1 MTNQSIAGKRSF
13 GAILSTVLVLVLIVT
28 TFASTALA
36 DGINQYDVTIIDN
49 SEQYAITTTETEPI
63 EILEKAGITL
73 STDDNL
79 DISGFEEGKGGK
91 IVISRLSD
99 INISFDNKINKY
111 SVYALTV
118 GEAFDE
124 LGITIHKDDQIS
136 HSLDASV
143 KDGMVITIKSAFSV
157 SLTADGN
164 TQKYAMLDGTVA
176 DLLNLAGIELGAD
189 DYTEPSLDTKLKKDL
204 KIKVMRVEY
213 KVEDATESIS
223 FKTKQTKDKTL
234 DEGKTKITKK
244 GVKGSADV
252 TYKVKYVNGKQV
264 EKEMLTR
271 VVTKSPVTQEEIV
284 GTKPVKHSV
293 KPNGVKS
300 KNGYTVGQTI
310 KGRYTHYDVCSRCC
324 GNARGITASGK
335 RIYNGMKNP
344 YYIACNWLPMGS
356 VVSVDGQNYTVVD
369 RGGGGLSNV
378 GRIDIYTPEGHSAAL
393 KKGTGNCT
401 LKIVR
406 LGW

>member
-13 GAILSTVLVLVLIVT
+13 RAILSTIFALILIIG

-49 SEQYAITTTETEPI
+49 SEEYAITTTETEPI

-73 STDDNL
+73 SADDNL

-99 INISFDNKINKY
+99 INIKFDNRISRY
-111 SVYALTV
+111 SVYAQTV

-124 LGITIHKDDQIS
+124 LGIAIHKDDEIS

-143 KDGMVITIKSAFSV
+143 KDGMIITIKSAFSV
-157 SLTADGN
+157 SLTADGK
-164 TQKYAMLDGTVA
+164 TQKFAMLDGTVE
-176 DLLNLAGIELGAD
+176 DLINLAGIELGDD

-204 KIKVMRVEY
+204 KVKVMRVEY
-213 KVEDATESIS
+213 KVESATESIS
-223 FKTKQTKDKTL
+223 FKVKQTKDKTL
-234 DEGKTKITKK
+234 DEGKTKVLKK

-252 TYKVKYVNGKQV
+252 TYKVKYVNGKAE
-264 EKEMLTR
+264 EKEVLTR
-271 VVTKSPVTQEEIV
+271 VVTKSPVAQEEKV
-284 GTKPVKHSV
+284 GTKPVKNSV

-300 KNGYTVGQTI
+300 KNGFTVGQTI
-310 KGRYTHYDVCSRCC
+310 SGRYTHYDVCARCC

-393 KKGTGNCT
+393 KKGTGSCT